1 MNGRP
6 EMAEERRGTATVRN
20 PGSKSTRRVN
30 VADVPTYERRG
41 WERVTEGPPPVKK
54 RKKKTPVVAEAPL
67 PEASEDA

>member
-1 MNGRP
+1 
-6 EMAEERRGTATVRN
+6 MAEDRRGTATVVNER
-20 PGSKSTRRVN
+20 SKSTRRVN

-41 WERVTEGPPPVKK
+41 WQRVPPPPPPVKK